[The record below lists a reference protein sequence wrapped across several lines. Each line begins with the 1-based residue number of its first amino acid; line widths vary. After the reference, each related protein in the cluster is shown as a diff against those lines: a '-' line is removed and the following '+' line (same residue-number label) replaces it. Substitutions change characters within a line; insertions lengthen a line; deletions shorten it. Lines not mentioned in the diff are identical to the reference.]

1 MISDFQLFGDSGPGF
16 EFSKKLNLNT
26 YRGGMISALDPD
38 PGSAF
43 GPFDDSGYEFIKN
56 WNLQKNVCNYNKMSE
71 CSYKRQGRDE
81 ARTGAWV

>member
-56 WNLQKNVCNYNKMSE
+56 WNCNNSTWNLTAYRAHTQLPNSHPSIKLF
-71 CSYKRQGRDE
+71 R
-81 ARTGAWV
+81 